1 MINKDKKVLIVGGS
15 GFIGS
20 KLIENIYKKKQIIVL
35 DNKKIINKLRKNT
48 TFIKGNI
55 FSKRTIK
62 KIKNV
67 EIVFF
72 FIGKKGGP
80 ESTDIGKSVEY
91 LNSNTKSLEYFLNNF
106 ENKYLKKIIFLST
119 EHVYGERKS
128 KINNVYSSEVFPKN
142 YYGLSKL
149 LAEKILYNFYK
160 EKKVSVIILRFPRVI
175 AFGQKNILSVMTR
188 SAIYKK
194 KITINKENTKFN
206 FIHEEDLVSAMKN
219 SLNKK
224 VKGFKILNIFNN
236 SKPQKLIILAKKI
249 KKNIRISE
257 KIKIHEINNPPN
269 NHNPTEI
276 IVSNLLTKKIL
287 NWKPKF
293 SLDKIINK
301 QIKYYEDKKYN

>member
-1 MINKDKKVLIVGGS
+1 M
-15 GFIGS
+15 
-20 KLIENIYKKKQIIVL
+20 
-35 DNKKIINKLRKNT
+35 
-48 TFIKGNI
+48 
-55 FSKRTIK
+55 
-62 KIKNV
+62 
-67 EIVFF
+67 
-72 FIGKKGGP
+72 
-80 ESTDIGKSVEY
+80 
-91 LNSNTKSLEYFLNNF
+91 
-106 ENKYLKKIIFLST
+106 
-119 EHVYGERKS
+119 
-128 KINNVYSSEVFPKN
+128 
-142 YYGLSKL
+142 
-149 LAEKILYNFYK
+149 
-160 EKKVSVIILRFPRVI
+160 
-175 AFGQKNILSVMTR
+175 
-188 SAIYKK
+188 
-194 KITINKENTKFN
+194 
-206 FIHEEDLVSAMKN
+206 SAMKN